1 MSIHALSMLYREV
14 EHVSVGKIAAAGGA
28 GSGVSIVAAMLVDPS
43 SLVPWLQLATL
54 SVGLLTGLGS
64 AGLVLMKWLQI
75 CRTRRK
81 T

>member
-1 MSIHALSMLYREV
+1 MHLLGMIYREV
-14 EHVSVGKIAAAGGA
+14 EHVSIGKIAAAGGA
-28 GSGVSIVAAMLVDPS
+28 GSGVSIVAAMLVDPV

-54 SVGLLTGLGS
+54 SVGLVTGVGS
-64 AGLVLMKWLQI
+64 AGLVLMKWLQL